1 MQNSITRSRDG
12 DRIRLRSRHFSR
24 LFWSIRQNLRR
35 NRYKQVSRQSLT
47 LSLAKR
53 NHSNKTNLER
63 RVRAHAPKS
72 VPTPLSNTTTLWNRT
87 LAFLYV
93 FSFND
98 PPLRARAS
106 VCATNNRVKK
116 CQMFGHM
123 EQSHR
128 THARAHR
135 RPALCGRQS
144 SFSDDAKRW
153 RRRWKRSRRCKENC
167 ERTRRRTSV

>member
-63 RVRAHAPKS
+63 RVRA
-72 VPTPLSNTTTLWNRT
+72 
-87 LAFLYV
+87 
-93 FSFND
+93 
-98 PPLRARAS
+98 
-106 VCATNNRVKK
+106 
-116 CQMFGHM
+116 
-123 EQSHR
+123 R
-128 THARAHR
+128 THPNLSQ
-135 RPALCGRQS
+135 RPFRTQQLCGI
-144 SFSDDAKRW
+144 KH
-153 RRRWKRSRRCKENC
+153 
-167 ERTRRRTSV
+167 